1 MWREQRI
8 CTIKITPAHCLLGTT
23 ATGGILPWRAAPG
36 VAPDPYRVWLCE
48 IMLQQTTVKA
58 VLPRYAD
65 FLRRWPDV
73 TALAAAELGEV
84 LAAWAGLG
92 YYARA
97 RNLHACAREVVARHG
112 GRFPATEAELRTLPG
127 IGDYTAAAIAAI
139 AFGARATPIDGNIER
154 VVARLFAVATPLPA
168 AKPEIR
174 SLALALT
181 PDERAGDFAQAM
193 MDLGATLCSPRRPAC
208 GLCPLVS
215 GCEGHAQGLAEV
227 LPYRDAKAERPT
239 RRGVAFVALR
249 DDGAVLLRER
259 PLKGL
264 LGGMLETPSSPWTER
279 GESAKAALSHAPLK
293 ATMARVPGSSSTPS
307 RISTWSLQSFSPRS
321 RPKRSSPRQRTRAL
335 PLGPCPRTSRR
346 GAAEPDAQSARPRA
360 RRRAKRRLSLRLELP
375 PRSLAQGVDRLER
388 AVSLVVPEGPAV
400 AGGSALHMRADLV
413 DRALR
418 RRRMRCCRLPAPRPR
433 DERARRRARCQARSA
448 RSRPARRMGS
458 APRPACRAQSRRSA
472 DLSGVTAASRARAA
486 SA

>member
-8 CTIKITPAHCLLGTT
+8 CTIKITPAHCLPGTT
-23 ATGGILPWRAAPG
+23 ATGGSCLGVRRQVSRLTRTACGSPRSCCSRPRSRPCCRAMPIFSAAG
-36 VAPDPYRVWLCE
+36 Q
-48 IMLQQTTVKA
+48 MS
-58 VLPRYAD
+58 
-65 FLRRWPDV
+65 

-127 IGDYTAAAIAAI
+127 IGDYTAAAISAI

-181 PDERAGDFAQAM
+181 PDERAGDFAQSL

-208 GLCPLVS
+208 GLCPVVS
-215 GCEGHAQGLAEV
+215 GCEAHAQGLAEV

-279 GESAKAALSHAPLK
+279 GESGTCRARSCAAQS
-293 ATMARVPGSSSTPS
+293 TMAGSAGARRAHLHAFPPGAF
-307 RISTWSLQSFSPRS
+307 SLFRRGSQ
-321 RPKRSSPRQRTRAL
+321 PKRSSTRRHIL
-335 PLGPCPRTSRR
+335 S
-346 GAAEPDAQSARPRA
+346 AAAGSMSAIFTARP
-360 RRRAKRRLSLRLELP
+360 
-375 PRSLAQGVDRLER
+375 
-388 AVSLVVPEGPAV
+388 
-400 AGGSALHMRADLV
+400 
-413 DRALR
+413 
-418 RRRMRCCRLPAPRPR
+418 
-433 DERARRRARCQARSA
+433 
-448 RSRPARRMGS
+448 
-458 APRPACRAQSRRSA
+458 CRA
-472 DLSGVTAASRARAA
+472 
-486 SA
+486 